1 MKSRLL
7 GISHIPKYKRLQS
20 FAERYPSLGLD
31 ATALEAYHMLLGVAS
46 EVSAA
51 FGEILARYGIAEG
64 RLLVLGLLLEHHPQL
79 LSHSEL
85 AELSG
90 VTKGNITGLVD
101 GLERD
106 GYVKRQESVADRR
119 VMPIALTPSGR
130 RLIEEILP
138 DHFKRIVGVMSTLS
152 VSERQSLV
160 SLLAKV
166 QTAVPHIFGRVIR

>member
-1 MKSRLL
+1 MKPRLL

-31 ATALEAYHMLLGVAS
+31 ATALETYHMLLGVANV
-46 EVSAA
+46 VSAA
-51 FGEILARYGIAEG
+51 VGENLARYGIAEG
-64 RLLVLGLLLEHHPQL
+64 RLLVLGLLLEHHPQP

-106 GYVKRQESVADRR
+106 GYVKRQESIADRR
-119 VMPIALTPSGR
+119 VTPIALTPDGK

-138 DHFKRIVGVMSTLS
+138 DLFSRIGALMGELS
-152 VSERQSLV
+152 VSERQLLV

-166 QTAVPHIFGRVIR
+166 QAAVPVFLGE